1 MSGCVFCRIAAK
13 EAPAS
18 IVHED
23 GEIVAFRDAHPQAPV
38 HLLIVPRRHIASLG
52 EADDG
57 DAPLLGRILL
67 VARDLAVREGID
79 ARGWRLV
86 ANRGRGAGQSV
97 FHLHFHLL
105 GGRGM
110 GWPPG

>member
-1 MSGCVFCRIAAK
+1 MSGCLFCRIAAK
-13 EAPAS
+13 EVPAT

-23 GEIVAFRDAHPQAPV
+23 DEIVAFRDLHPQAPV
-38 HLLIVPRRHIASLG
+38 HLLIIPRQHVSSLG
-52 EADDG
+52 EAGDG
-57 DAPLLGRILL
+57 DAALLGRILL

-86 ANRGRGAGQSV
+86 TNRGREAGQSV

>member
-1 MSGCVFCRIAAK
+1 MSGCVFCRIVAG
-13 EAPAS
+13 EAPAT

-23 GEIVAFRDAHPQAPV
+23 GEIVAFRDIHPQAPV
-38 HLLIVPRRHIASLG
+38 HLLIVPRRHVASLG
-52 EADDG
+52 DAGDG
-57 DAPLLGRILL
+57 DAALLGRMLL
-67 VARDLAVREGID
+67 VARDLAAREGID

-86 ANRGRGAGQSV
+86 TNRGRGAGQSV

-105 GGRGM
+105 GGRVM

>member
-1 MSGCVFCRIAAK
+1 VSGCIFCRIVAK
-13 EAPAS
+13 EAPAA

-23 GEIVAFRDAHPQAPV
+23 DEIVAFRDTNPQAPV
-38 HLLIVPRRHIASLG
+38 HLLIIPRKHVASLG
-52 EADDG
+52 DAGNG
-57 DAPLLGRILL
+57 DAALLGRMLL
-67 VARDLAVREGID
+67 VARDLAAHEGID
-79 ARGWRLV
+79 ARGYRV
-86 ANRGRGAGQSV
+86 VTNRGRGAGQSV

>member
-1 MSGCVFCRIAAK
+1 LSACLFCRIVAR
-13 EAPAS
+13 EAPAA

-23 GEIVAFRDAHPQAPV
+23 PEVVAFRDLHPQAPA
-38 HLLIVPRRHIASLG
+38 HLLIIPRKHVASLG
-52 EADDG
+52 DAGDG
-57 DAPLLGRILL
+57 DAALLGRILL
-67 VARDLAVREGID
+67 VARDLAVREKID
-79 ARGWRLV
+79 AGGWRLV
-86 ANRGRGAGQSV
+86 TNRGRGAGQSV

>member
-1 MSGCVFCRIAAK
+1 MIDCLFCRIASK
-13 EAPAS
+13 EARAE

-23 GEIVAFRDAHPQAPV
+23 PEVVAFRDIRPQAPV
-38 HLLIVPRRHIASLG
+38 HLLIVPRRHIESLADAG
-52 EADDG
+52 EAD
-57 DAPLLGRILL
+57 AALLARILL
-67 VARDLAVREGID
+67 VAKDLAIREGID

-86 ANRGRGAGQSV
+86 TNRGRGAGQSV

-110 GWPPG
+110 SWPPG

>member
-1 MSGCVFCRIAAK
+1 MSGSLFCRIAAK
-13 EAPAS
+13 EVPAT
-18 IVHED
+18 IVHEED
-23 GEIVAFRDAHPQAPV
+23 EIVAFRDLHPQAPV
-38 HLLIVPRRHIASLG
+38 HLLIIPRRHVASLG
-52 EADDG
+52 EAGHDDAG
-57 DAPLLGRILL
+57 LLGRILL
-67 VARDLAVREGID
+67 VARDLAVREKID

-86 ANRGRGAGQSV
+86 TNRGRGAGQSV

>member
-1 MSGCVFCRIAAK
+1 MSGCLFCRIAVK
-13 EAPAS
+13 EVPAT

-23 GEIVAFRDAHPQAPV
+23 EEIVAFRDLHPQAPV
-38 HLLIVPRRHIASLG
+38 HLLIIPRRHVASLG
-52 EADDG
+52 EAGDG
-57 DAPLLGRILL
+57 DAALLGRILL

-79 ARGWRLV
+79 ASGWRLV
-86 ANRGRGAGQSV
+86 TNRGRGAGQSV

>member
-1 MSGCVFCRIAAK
+1 MSGCIFCRIAAK
-13 EAPAS
+13 EAPAA

-23 GEIVAFRDAHPQAPV
+23 DEVVAFRDLHPQAPV
-38 HLLIVPRRHIASLG
+38 HLLIIPRRHVASLG
-52 EADDG
+52 EAVDG
-57 DAPLLGRILL
+57 DAPLLGRMLL
-67 VARDLAVREGID
+67 VAKELAVREKID
-79 ARGWRLV
+79 PRGWRLV
-86 ANRGRGAGQSV
+86 TNRGVGAGQSV

>member
-1 MSGCVFCRIAAK
+1 MSGCLFCRIAAK
-13 EAPAS
+13 EAPAT

-23 GEIVAFRDAHPQAPV
+23 EEIVAFRDLHPQAPV
-38 HLLIVPRRHIASLG
+38 HLLIIPRKHVASLA
-52 EADDG
+52 EAGGG
-57 DAPLLGRILL
+57 DAALLGRILL
-67 VARDLAVREGID
+67 VAKELAVSEGVD
-79 ARGWRLV
+79 ARGWRV
-86 ANRGRGAGQSV
+86 VTNRGREAGQSV

>member
-1 MSGCVFCRIAAK
+1 MSGCLFCRIAAK
-13 EAPAS
+13 EAPAA

-23 GEIVAFRDAHPQAPV
+23 DEVVAFRDLRPQAPV
-38 HLLIVPRRHIASLG
+38 HLLIIPRKHVASLG
-52 EADDG
+52 DAGDG
-57 DAPLLGRILL
+57 DASLLGRILL
-67 VARDLAVREGID
+67 VAKGLAVREGID

-86 ANRGRGAGQSV
+86 TNRGRGAGQSV

>member
-1 MSGCVFCRIAAK
+1 MSGCLFCRIAAK
-13 EAPAS
+13 EVPAT

-23 GEIVAFRDAHPQAPV
+23 DEIVAFRDLHPQAPV
-38 HLLIVPRRHIASLG
+38 HLLIIPRQHVSSLG
-52 EADDG
+52 EAGDG
-57 DAPLLGRILL
+57 DAALLGRILL

-86 ANRGRGAGQSV
+86 TNRGRGAGQSV

-105 GGRGM
+105 GGRDM
-110 GWPPG
+110 EWPPG